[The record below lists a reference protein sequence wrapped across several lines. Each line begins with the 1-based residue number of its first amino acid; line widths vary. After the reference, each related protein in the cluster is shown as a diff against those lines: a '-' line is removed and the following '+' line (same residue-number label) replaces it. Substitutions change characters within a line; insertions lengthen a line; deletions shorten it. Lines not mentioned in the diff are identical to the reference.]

1 MKSGG
6 GLDEVEIF
14 LQIHG
19 EHLIFDGNPLIFTN
33 LFISFEINF
42 YKKLTLLIVMV
53 EAVMI
58 NWIYVILLFILGF
71 ITYYRKSLDLFGTAV
86 MIIMGVIII
95 FSAGANWLLLIV
107 LFLVMSLL
115 ATKYSKKYKMSLGE
129 FEGRRTS
136 KNVISNG
143 VVACFM
149 AAFGGYYLPFVGGFI
164 GAIATATAD
173 TLASEIGVLD
183 AHPRLITT
191 FQKVDPGT
199 NGAVSV
205 LGTAVG
211 IVGAAIIGIA
221 AYLLGIMPNPLLAIG
236 VSIISGTVGC
246 FADSIL
252 GAVLENRHVLT
263 NEHVNLIATIVG
275 ALVGIL
281 LL

>member
-1 MKSGG
+1 MFVQISNRI
-6 GLDEVEIF
+6 EVEVM
-14 LQIHG
+14 
-19 EHLIFDGNPLIFTN
+19 
-33 LFISFEINF
+33 FEA
-42 YKKLTLLIVMV
+42 TWV
-53 EAVMI
+53 
-58 NWIYVILLFILGF
+58 YVILLFILGF
-71 ITYYRKSLDLFGTAV
+71 VTYRRKSLDLIGSAV
-86 MIIMGVIII
+86 MVIMGIIII
-95 FSAGANWLLLIV
+95 FSAGVNWLFLIV

-115 ATKYSKKYKMSLGE
+115 ATRYSKKYKMSLGE

-149 AAFGGYYLPFVGGFI
+149 AAFGGFYLPFVGGFI

-183 AHPRLITT
+183 QNPRMITT

-199 NGAVSV
+199 NGAVST

-221 AYLLGIMPNPLLAIG
+221 AYLLGVMQDPLISIG
-236 VSIISGTVGC
+236 VAVIAGTIGC
-246 FADSIL
+246 FSDSIL
-252 GAVLENRHVLT
+252 GALFENKHLLT

-275 ALVGIL
+275 ALIGIL

>member
-1 MKSGG
+1 
-6 GLDEVEIF
+6 
-14 LQIHG
+14 
-19 EHLIFDGNPLIFTN
+19 
-33 LFISFEINF
+33 
-42 YKKLTLLIVMV
+42 MV
-53 EAVMI
+53 DAVMI
-58 NWIYVILLFILGF
+58 NWAYVLILFILGF
-71 ITYYRKSLDLFGTAV
+71 ITYKRKALDLFGSAV
-86 MIIMGVIII
+86 MIIMGVVII

-107 LFLVMSLL
+107 LFLIMCLL
-115 ATKYSKKYKMSLGE
+115 ATRYSKKYKRSLGQ

-173 TLASEIGVLD
+173 TMASEIGVLD
-183 AHPRLITT
+183 QHPRLITT

-211 IVGAAIIGIA
+211 IVGAGIIGIA
-221 AYLLGIMPNPLLAIG
+221 AYLLGIVPSPLSAIV

-246 FADSIL
+246 FMDSIL
-252 GAVLENRHVLT
+252 GAVLENHGLLT

-275 ALVGIL
+275 AIVGIL
-281 LL
+281 LI

>member
-1 MKSGG
+1 
-6 GLDEVEIF
+6 
-14 LQIHG
+14 
-19 EHLIFDGNPLIFTN
+19 
-33 LFISFEINF
+33 
-42 YKKLTLLIVMV
+42 MV
-53 EAVMI
+53 
-58 NWIYVILLFILGF
+58 NWVYVILLFILGF
-71 ITYYRKSLDLFGTAV
+71 ITYYRKSLDIVGSAV
-86 MIIMGVIII
+86 MIIMGIIII

-107 LFLVMSLL
+107 LFLVISLA
-115 ATKYSKKYKMSLGE
+115 ATKYSRKYKMSLGE

-183 AHPRLITT
+183 PHPRLITN

-205 LGTAVG
+205 LGTTVG

-221 AYLLGIMPNPLLAIG
+221 SYLLGIMHDPVMAIL
-236 VSIISGTVGC
+236 VSIISGTIGC

-252 GAVLENRHVLT
+252 GAVLENRHVIT

>member
-1 MKSGG
+1 M
-6 GLDEVEIF
+6 VE
-14 LQIHG
+14 
-19 EHLIFDGNPLIFTN
+19 E
-33 LFISFEINF
+33 
-42 YKKLTLLIVMV
+42 VMV
-53 EAVMI
+53 

-71 ITYYRKSLDLFGTAV
+71 VTYYRKSLDVLGSVV
-86 MIIMGVIII
+86 MIVMGIIII

-115 ATKYSKKYKMSLGE
+115 ATKFSKKYKQSLGE

-164 GAIATATAD
+164 GAIATATSD

-183 AHPRLITT
+183 PHPRLITT
-191 FQKVDPGT
+191 LQKVDPGT

-211 IVGAAIIGIA
+211 IVGAAVIGIA

-236 VSIISGTVGC
+236 VAIISGTVGC
-246 FADSIL
+246 FMDSIL
-252 GAVLENRHVLT
+252 GAVFENRHLIT

-275 ALVGIL
+275 ALAGIL

>member
-1 MKSGG
+1 
-6 GLDEVEIF
+6 
-14 LQIHG
+14 
-19 EHLIFDGNPLIFTN
+19 
-33 LFISFEINF
+33 
-42 YKKLTLLIVMV
+42 MV

-58 NWIYVILLFILGF
+58 NWAYVILLFILGF
-71 ITYYRKSLDLFGTAV
+71 ITYYRKSLDLFGSAV
-86 MIIMGVIII
+86 MIIMGIVII
-95 FSAGANWLLLIV
+95 FSAGTNWLLLIV
-107 LFLVMSLL
+107 LFLVMSLV
-115 ATKYSKKYKMSLGE
+115 ATKYSKKYKMFLGE

-164 GAIATATAD
+164 GAIATATSD

-183 AHPRLITT
+183 QHPRLITNL
-191 FQKVDPGT
+191 QKVDPGT
-199 NGAVSV
+199 NGAVSM

-221 AYLLGIMPNPLLAIG
+221 AYFLGIMSNPLVAVG
-236 VSIISGTVGC
+236 VAIISGTVGC
-246 FADSIL
+246 FMDSIL
-252 GAVLENRHVLT
+252 GAVFENHGFLT
-263 NEHVNLIATIVG
+263 NEHVNLIATVVG

>member
-1 MKSGG
+1 
-6 GLDEVEIF
+6 
-14 LQIHG
+14 
-19 EHLIFDGNPLIFTN
+19 
-33 LFISFEINF
+33 
-42 YKKLTLLIVMV
+42 MV

-58 NWIYVILLFILGF
+58 NWVYVLLLFILGF
-71 ITYYRKSLDLFGTAV
+71 ITYYRKSLDLFGSAV
-86 MIIMGVIII
+86 MIIMGIVII
-95 FSAGANWLLLIV
+95 FSAGVNWLLLIV

-115 ATKYSKKYKMSLGE
+115 ATKYSKKYKRSLGQ

-183 AHPRLITT
+183 PHPRLITT
-191 FQKVDPGT
+191 LQKVDPGT
-199 NGAVSV
+199 NGAVSG
-205 LGTAVG
+205 LGTAIG

-221 AYLLGIMPNPLLAIG
+221 AYLLGIMANPLVAI
-236 VSIISGTVGC
+236 VVAIISGTVGC
-246 FADSIL
+246 FIDSIL
-252 GAVLENRHVLT
+252 GALFENRHLIT
-263 NEHVNLIATIVG
+263 NEHVNLMATIVG
-275 ALVGIL
+275 AVVGIL

>member
-1 MKSGG
+1 M
-6 GLDEVEIF
+6 VE
-14 LQIHG
+14 
-19 EHLIFDGNPLIFTN
+19 E
-33 LFISFEINF
+33 
-42 YKKLTLLIVMV
+42 VMV
-53 EAVMI
+53 

-71 ITYYRKSLDLFGTAV
+71 VTYYRKSLDVLGSVV
-86 MIIMGVIII
+86 MIVMGIIII

-115 ATKYSKKYKMSLGE
+115 ATKFSKKYKQSLGE

-164 GAIATATAD
+164 GAIATATSD

-183 AHPRLITT
+183 PHPRLITT
-191 FQKVDPGT
+191 LQKVDPGT

-211 IVGAAIIGIA
+211 IVGAAIIGVA
-221 AYLLGIMPNPLLAIG
+221 AYLLGIMPNLLLAIG
-236 VSIISGTVGC
+236 VAIISGTVGC
-246 FADSIL
+246 FMDSIL
-252 GAVLENRHVLT
+252 GAVFENRHLIT

-275 ALVGIL
+275 ALAGIL

>member
-1 MKSGG
+1 
-6 GLDEVEIF
+6 
-14 LQIHG
+14 
-19 EHLIFDGNPLIFTN
+19 
-33 LFISFEINF
+33 
-42 YKKLTLLIVMV
+42 MV
-53 EAVMI
+53 

-71 ITYYRKSLDLFGTAV
+71 VTYYRKSLDVLGSVV
-86 MIIMGVIII
+86 MIVMGIIII

-115 ATKYSKKYKMSLGE
+115 ATKFSKKYKQSLGE

-164 GAIATATAD
+164 GAIATATSD

-183 AHPRLITT
+183 QHPRLITT

-221 AYLLGIMPNPLLAIG
+221 SYLLGIMPNPLLAIC
-236 VSIISGTVGC
+236 VAIISGTVGC
-246 FADSIL
+246 FMDSVL
-252 GAVLENRHVLT
+252 GAVFENRHLIT
-263 NEHVNLIATIVG
+263 IEHVNLIATIVG

>member
-1 MKSGG
+1 
-6 GLDEVEIF
+6 
-14 LQIHG
+14 
-19 EHLIFDGNPLIFTN
+19 
-33 LFISFEINF
+33 
-42 YKKLTLLIVMV
+42 MV
-53 EAVMI
+53 EAIMI
-58 NWIYVILLFILGF
+58 NWAYVILLFILGF
-71 ITYYRKSLDLFGTAV
+71 ITYYRKSLDLFGSAV
-86 MIIMGVIII
+86 MIIMGIVII
-95 FSAGANWLLLIV
+95 FSAGTNWLLLIV
-107 LFLVMSLL
+107 LFLVMSLI
-115 ATKYSKKYKMSLGE
+115 ATKYSKKYKQSLGE

-173 TLASEIGVLD
+173 TMASEIGVLD
-183 AHPRLITT
+183 QHPRLITT
-191 FQKVDPGT
+191 LQKVDPGT

-205 LGTAVG
+205 LGTTVG

-221 AYLLGIMPNPLLAIG
+221 SYFLGIMPDPLMAIL

-246 FADSIL
+246 FMDSIL
-252 GAVLENRHVLT
+252 GAVFENHGFLT